1 MYLSGSALKVSTYMP
16 RNVSGRRA
24 VIRAIRDYYPEK
36 VITNHDL
43 AAVVETNDEWI
54 RERTGIIERRRS
66 AQHETPGFMGAEAS
80 KKLIADLKIDPLSID
95 LIIVATI
102 TPDYTFPA
110 SASVVQD
117 SIGAKRAYGYDLSAA
132 CSGYLYALE
141 TARAFIESGLHQ
153 RVLVV
158 AAEKMSAIL
167 DYQDR
172 NTCVLFGD
180 GGSATLVE
188 QSNDES
194 GIVDSIMKM
203 DGSGLPCLYMPAG
216 GSLKP
221 PSVETVQNREHFVK
235 QEGKSVFKRAVVD
248 MADVCVEILEKN
260 NLTGADIKLFVPHQ
274 ANIRIIDAAAER
286 MNLPKDKVAINIYK
300 YGNTTAATIP
310 TALYQAQLEGK
321 ASKGDLVLLASFGA
335 GFTWGATLLRL

>member
-1 MYLSGSALKVSTYMP
+1 MPKNST
-16 RNVSGRRA
+16 GRRA
-24 VIRAIRDYYPEK
+24 TISGIRDYYPEK
-36 VITNHDL
+36 VITNKDL
-43 AAVVETNDEWI
+43 ERVVETTDEWI
-54 RERTGIIERRRS
+54 RERTGIHERRRS
-66 AQHETPGFMGAEAS
+66 AEHETPGFMGAEAS
-80 KKLIADLKIDPLSID
+80 KRLLADLKIDPKSID
-95 LIIVATI
+95 AIVVATI

-110 SASVVQD
+110 SACVIQH
-117 SIGAKRAYGYDLSAA
+117 SIGATNAFGYDLAAA
-132 CSGYLYALE
+132 CSGYLYGLE
-141 TARAFIESGLHQ
+141 TARAFIESGLYS
-153 RVLVV
+153 RVLVI

-180 GGSATLVE
+180 GGSASLIE
-188 QSNDES
+188 LSKDDS
-194 GIVDSIMKM
+194 GIIDSVMKM
-203 DGSGLPCLYMPAG
+203 DGSGLPCLFMPAG

-221 PSVETVQNREHFVK
+221 PSHATIDAREHYVK

-260 NLTGADIKLFVPHQ
+260 KLTGADIKLFVPHQ
-274 ANIRIIDAAAER
+274 ANMRIIDAAAER
-286 MNLPKDKVAINIYK
+286 MNLPKEKVAINITK

-321 ASKGDLVLLASFGA
+321 AKKGDLVLLASFGA